1 MKSKQI
7 LSNIAIFSMLLVL
20 SIITL
25 SMDTNYIATSNTNQ
39 VVYYGNQNSNKVSIM
54 FNVYWGTEYLDGI
67 LDTLNRYGVK
77 TTFFV
82 GGQWVE
88 KETEYL
94 TKIIDN
100 GHEIGNHGYFHKD
113 HDQLSRQQNYDE
125 IYTTHQLV
133 QQLGGVSMTLFAPPS
148 GAYSTTT
155 IEVAEQLGY
164 KTIMWSKDTIDW
176 RDQDSDLIYTRATK
190 NCKGGDLILAHPT
203 AKTLEA
209 LPKILQYYLDHN
221 LQATTVTQC
230 ITI

>member
-1 MKSKQI
+1 MKTKRI
-7 LSNIAIFSMLLVL
+7 LSNVAIFSMLLVL

-94 TKIIDN
+94 TKMIDN

>member
-1 MKSKQI
+1 MKSKQL
-7 LSNIAIFSMLLVL
+7 LSNIAIFSMLVIL

-25 SMDTNYIATSNTNQ
+25 RMDTTYIATSNTNQ
-39 VVYYGNQNSNKVSIM
+39 VIYYGNQNSNKVSLM

-67 LDTLNRYGVK
+67 LDTLDQYGVK

-94 TKIIDN
+94 TKIIDH
-100 GHEIGNHGYFHKD
+100 GHEIGNHGYFHKN

-125 IYTTHQLV
+125 IHTTHQLV
-133 QQLGGVSMTLFAPPS
+133 QQLGGVNMALFAPPS
-148 GAYSTTT
+148 GAYNTTT
-155 IEVAEQLGY
+155 VEVAEQLGY
-164 KTIMWSKDTIDW
+164 NTIMWSKDTIDW
-176 RDQDSDLIYTRATK
+176 RDQDSSLIYTRATK

-209 LPKILQYYLDHN
+209 LPDILQYYVDNN